1 MMNDMKNSEYREGY
15 KQGKEEQ
22 AKITAEI
29 EYELSAKCNSLADEI
44 SVLKEK
50 CQYWQMRCDELDG
63 ERHLLQAQLD
73 VVKLIFGGRQ

>member
-1 MMNDMKNSEYREGY
+1 MMLENKSSEFKEGY
-15 KQGKEEQ
+15 AQGRDVQ
-22 AKITAEI
+22 AKVTAEI
-29 EYELSAKCNSLADEI
+29 EHELSAKCNSLCEEI
-44 SVLKEK
+44 SILKDK